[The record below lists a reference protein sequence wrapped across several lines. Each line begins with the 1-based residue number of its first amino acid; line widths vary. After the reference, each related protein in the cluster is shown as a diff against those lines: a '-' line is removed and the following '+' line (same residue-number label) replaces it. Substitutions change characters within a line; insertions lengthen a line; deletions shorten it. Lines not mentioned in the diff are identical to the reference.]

1 MEQDND
7 IDIFEFFE
15 MLWDG
20 KWLIITFVVLS
31 TLVGFIY
38 SQVVQPKYNVSAPY
52 TINSYSVSSQQ
63 ICGSDTQC
71 LDKVTYKRIFP
82 LLAEGWYGKNSNL
95 YFSTTIPLEV
105 NEYEAQ
111 MAQIGEAYKK
121 DVYAEAITEL
131 AIIETE
137 LIDAVLSTE
146 RVSANMLNAKRLI
159 QIIDGGRSVITFGSV
174 SVIKSSPKVALI
186 LVFSAILGG
195 MMGSLY
201 ILVRNASS
209 KRKKRIS

>member
-1 MEQDND
+1 MQQDND
-7 IDIFEFFE
+7 IDILEFFE

-20 KWLIITFVVLS
+20 KWLIITFVVLC

-63 ICGSDTQC
+63 ICGSDTKC
-71 LDKVTYKRIFP
+71 LDKVAYKRIFSS
-82 LLAEGWYGKNSNL
+82 LAEGWYGKNSNL
-95 YFSTTIPLEV
+95 YLSTTIPLEV

-121 DVYAEAITEL
+121 DVYTEAITEL

-146 RVSANMLNAKRLI
+146 RVAANMLNAKRLI
-159 QIIDGGRSVITFGSV
+159 QIIDGGRSVITFGSI

-209 KRKKRIS
+209 KRKKRIG